1 MHTAAHPSFPITSPL
16 IPLHRSQ
23 ATFADCH
30 RFTLHLGRKMRNLLL
45 LRANQ
50 RLGGG
55 IIARGGDDTVHTIL
69 QGFRAV
75 DRLCDGCI
83 FRRGG
88 LCQREGLLHH
98 IAHGVVLIK
107 SIMNKE
113 ETCSNTVLI
122 IQPIVKSLGHTW
134 ILSPLSQIWLAFQPK
149 YGMLVRAGQRYTPA
163 RTIMASDNLQ
173 ELETNFMCDP
183 DADGGFVYT
192 TVEAAINWM
201 HKYSMWPMP
210 MGTSCCAIEYMAAS
224 CSRYDISRFG
234 AEVNRYAPRQA
245 DFMFICGTITY
256 KMAALVRRIWDQ
268 MPAPKWCIACGA
280 CACTGGMFRSY
291 SVLQGVDKIV
301 PVDVYISGCPPR
313 PEALLQGLITL
324 QDKIMATDHPLKG
337 FFKEHDLRQAQNAH
351 TIPSGIITQD

>member
-1 MHTAAHPSFPITSPL
+1 
-16 IPLHRSQ
+16 
-23 ATFADCH
+23 
-30 RFTLHLGRKMRNLLL
+30 
-45 LRANQ
+45 
-50 RLGGG
+50 
-55 IIARGGDDTVHTIL
+55 
-69 QGFRAV
+69 
-75 DRLCDGCI
+75 
-83 FRRGG
+83 
-88 LCQREGLLHH
+88 
-98 IAHGVVLIK
+98 
-107 SIMNKE
+107 
-113 ETCSNTVLI
+113 
-122 IQPIVKSLGHTW
+122 
-134 ILSPLSQIWLAFQPK
+134 
-149 YGMLVRAGQRYTPA
+149 
-163 RTIMASDNLQ
+163 
-173 ELETNFMCDP
+173 MCDP

-245 DFMFICGTITY
+245 DFMFICGTNTY

-351 TIPSGIITQD
+351 TIPAGIITQD

>member
-1 MHTAAHPSFPITSPL
+1 
-16 IPLHRSQ
+16 
-23 ATFADCH
+23 
-30 RFTLHLGRKMRNLLL
+30 
-45 LRANQ
+45 
-50 RLGGG
+50 
-55 IIARGGDDTVHTIL
+55 
-69 QGFRAV
+69 
-75 DRLCDGCI
+75 
-83 FRRGG
+83 
-88 LCQREGLLHH
+88 
-98 IAHGVVLIK
+98 
-107 SIMNKE
+107 
-113 ETCSNTVLI
+113 
-122 IQPIVKSLGHTW
+122 
-134 ILSPLSQIWLAFQPK
+134 
-149 YGMLVRAGQRYTPA
+149 MLVRAGQRYTPA

-245 DFMFICGTITY
+245 DFIFICGTITY

-351 TIPSGIITQD
+351 TIPAGIITQD